1 MVTYGI
7 QDLHIGLQA
16 ADQVYAA
23 IQIHCSS
30 VSSWGAH
37 GITHPPGIEARVVD
51 LDARD
56 NLVAIVSSN
65 CVSETEVKH

>member
-1 MVTYGI
+1 MVTYCI

-23 IQIHCSS
+23 IQIHCRS
-30 VSSWGAH
+30 VPSWGAH
-37 GITHPPGIEARVVD
+37 GIALPPGIEARVVD

-56 NLVAIVSSN
+56 NLVTIVSSN
-65 CVSETEVKH
+65 CISETEVKR